1 MRKKRIQESRKMGKQ
16 YLGAKANGKNDLWFL
31 DNGKKRDKFRKKE
44 EKDFR
49 FKENSKKDE
58 ENNYKF
64 YQLINQRSK
73 LNNFAYYY

>member
-1 MRKKRIQESRKMGKQ
+1 MGKMT
-16 YLGAKANGKNDLWFL
+16 YDFL
-31 DNGKKRDKFRKKE
+31 TMGKKRDKFRKKE